1 MSPDTATSS
10 SSGFTAS
17 PLAAGARGIPRD
29 GWNSWGHPQGH
40 LAAKTRCTC
49 QQSVSPKEWLY
60 SLPCTEP
67 VNEKPWVLKAPSH
80 HGCTCQVKW
89 GGVTN
94 HSTLCF
100 LSAFPSLWHA
110 GGWVA
115 LPACLPA
122 CFPSASLPASLPGP
136 AGRCSLAR
144 KAQTAVSPVLQLW
157 RFLIPREEAD
167 FTARPWQTSLRF
179 SEFVMDELSGTAGST
194 RPAPRGSEIEQLLV
208 ADGPNPPHGPS
219 KADLTHFKQKCIK
232 CHIST
237 PNMGISRSG

>member
-122 CFPSASLPASLPGP
+122 SLLPPCLPPCLALLGGALWQGRHRQPAALYCSYGGFSFLERRLISQPDHGKHLCDFWSLSWMSRQAPLDP
-136 AGRCSLAR
+136 HAL
-144 KAQTAVSPVLQLW
+144 L
-157 RFLIPREEAD
+157 REGVRQNSSSWPMDPTLPMA
-167 FTARPWQTSLRF
+167 PLRQ
-179 SEFVMDELSGTAGST
+179 
-194 RPAPRGSEIEQLLV
+194 I
-208 ADGPNPPHGPS
+208 
-219 KADLTHFKQKCIK
+219 
-232 CHIST
+232 
-237 PNMGISRSG
+237 